1 MDVFI
6 EIFNFNYT
14 LFEKIIIAI
23 SLHVGIIFRLSALK
37 NYILG
42 QVVILSDFNI
52 IKLMENFIPQTFFF
66 LREAHVLSL

>member
-66 LREAHVLSL
+66 LREAHVPSL

>member
-66 LREAHVLSL
+66 LREARVLSL